1 MTKFLH
7 NYVYIAINLTYVLQT
22 RVLIY
27 SHQHHTCADDPQLLA
42 PGTVDSVKVWM
53 YSNKRKRNGDK
64 TEVIPIAPANKMK
77 CVPSSTVFIFSLLSL
92 TFVDPLE
99 YVMLSSTYYNL
110 T

>member
-42 PGTVDSVKVWM
+42 PGTVDSVK
-53 YSNKRKRNGDK
+53 SINKRERNGDK

-77 CVPSSTVFIFSLLSL
+77 CVPSSTTFTFSLLSL